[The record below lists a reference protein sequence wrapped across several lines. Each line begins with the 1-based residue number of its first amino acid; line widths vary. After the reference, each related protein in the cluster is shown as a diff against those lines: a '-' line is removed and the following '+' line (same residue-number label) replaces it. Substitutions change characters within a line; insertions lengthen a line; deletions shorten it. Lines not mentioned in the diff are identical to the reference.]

1 MIHRYFL
8 GGCVHGVNKLAG
20 KSDVAPALPLPPT
33 VQSLSSLF
41 SLQTHRDTP
50 PSPGDSQCQT
60 QQQHL
65 HEHSQCPSASLS
77 TLPNSLPIFWSLLL
91 CPSVSLLSKCY
102 NPPRWHC
109 SSPHLHPRTLPSD
122 LTHATA
128 SSTLPNSDL
137 QPQLFKGPRLAFPPL
152 CMASS
157 KRKGKSQVRHCRKV
171 DKGRTEIRSLTTRS
185 RSQMMYRRAFLWRGH
200 IRRLCIV

>member
-1 MIHRYFL
+1 MPRKEVW
-8 GGCVHGVNKLAG
+8 GR
-20 KSDVAPALPLPPT
+20 
-33 VQSLSSLF
+33 QSQRNDKATSAVSLF
-41 SLQTHRDTP
+41 SCFKPTSLCITRVRLCFT
-50 PSPGDSQCQT
+50 DSFT
-60 QQQHL
+60 QW
-65 HEHSQCPSASLS
+65 SLS
-77 TLPNSLPIFWSLLL
+77 ANCGSRVQFVLTLPIFWSLLL